1 MPLHRLSSEHRK
13 LPRRFLS
20 SHHFSDTTFEMTRLT
35 FIFNQL
41 SVQTHHQL
49 TREDFR
55 DFLSSIFNLNDQTII
70 ERLFLLLGQGEKSF
84 SLKEFLSIMHL
95 LLFASYDE
103 QMKFIFRI
111 YDLSADGNLQ
121 REELFTFLRKDFTS
135 QNDKEDTE
143 MILHEFITL
152 ILKKFDRDQD
162 GVISFDDYSRTCQ
175 ENPTLLECFGQ
186 IYPSFFRKQI
196 IRTILNGNRSL
207 LEKKDW
213 K

>member
-1 MPLHRLSSEHRK
+1 MPVHRFSSEQRK

-20 SHHFSDTTFEMTRLT
+20 LHHFSETTLEMARLNSM
-35 FIFNQL
+35 FHRL
-41 SVQTHHQL
+41 SLRTNHQL

-55 DFLSSIFNLNDQTII
+55 DFLSILFDLNDQTIL

-84 SLKEFLSIMHL
+84 SCKEFLSIIHL
-95 LLFASYDE
+95 FLFASYDE

-121 REELFTFLRKDFTS
+121 REELFTFLRKDFPS
-135 QNDKEDTE
+135 QNDNEDTE

-152 ILKKFDRDQD
+152 ILKKFDKDQD

-175 ENPTLLECFGQ
+175 ENPTLMECFGRLF
-186 IYPSFFRKQI
+186 PSFFRKQVI
-196 IRTILNGNRSL
+196 QTILNGNVPL
-207 LEKKDW
+207 VEKTDW